1 MMVVYIIGAVCREYL
16 VCNHC
21 YEVILTLLP
30 DHSVVF
36 GFDSPA
42 YLTCINSDVQRC
54 NTTCEQA
61 TLTHMDDV
69 TTLSLDLQSCT
80 LIDPCPE
87 LTVFYGKLVG
97 GEHECSYRIR
107 DEDLCNGAG
116 FEQAR

>member
-42 YLTCINSDVQRC
+42 YPTCINSDVQRC

-61 TLTHMDDV
+61 TSTNMDDF
-69 TTLSLDLQSCT
+69 TTLSSDSQSCSS
-80 LIDPCPE
+80 IDPCPK
-87 LTVFYGKLVG
+87 LTVFYGKLVE
-97 GEHECSYRIR
+97 GEPECSYEYRILR
-107 DEDLCNGAG
+107 
-116 FEQAR
+116 